1 MWSVRCARAE
11 RCTLTFS
18 IGAFISSS
26 HRVLLHKH
34 CGRPSDAVGTIPLL
48 LFWENSLLSQRG
60 MLPQAPKLCNCKTQM
75 AIIVISIVRV
85 LEFPDCSSWR
95 KRTVFSTQTLNISY
109 VSIFLPYH
117 SKDWWVMHQGKTLDY
132 IHCFHEPPEDNN
144 SPTEETVQR
153 KRGSFAIQTV
163 EHQVCKENV
172 VSSCTFD
179 RELKTWQAFP
189 AAIHLQPQYFSPW
202 NIYSKLC

>member
-34 CGRPSDAVGTIPLL
+34 CGRPYDAVGTFPLL

-85 LEFPDCSSWR
+85 LEFSAPTVAAGGRGPCSPR
-95 KRTVFSTQTLNISY
+95 RFLNISY

-117 SKDWWVMHQGKTLDY
+117 SKDRWVMHQGKTLDY
-132 IHCFHEPPEDNN
+132 IHYFNLAKN
-144 SPTEETVQR
+144 RR
-153 KRGSFAIQTV
+153 KSRKSERMISRVLQ
-163 EHQVCKENV
+163 
-172 VSSCTFD
+172 
-179 RELKTWQAFP
+179 FP
-189 AAIHLQPQYFSPW
+189 
-202 NIYSKLC
+202 CGV